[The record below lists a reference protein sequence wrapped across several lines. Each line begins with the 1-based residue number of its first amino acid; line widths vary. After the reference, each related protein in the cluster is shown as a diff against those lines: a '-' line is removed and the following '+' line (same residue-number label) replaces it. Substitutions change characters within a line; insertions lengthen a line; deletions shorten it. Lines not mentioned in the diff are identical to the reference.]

1 MIRAY
6 FQMLLDEAE
15 ATKDLPRA
23 ARLGE
28 TAGKMKQFATWFT
41 HGVAGGA
48 KLRAA
53 IYQARTGAEV
63 LARVDAFFTAQL
75 ASGTEPV
82 ASPEDAAT
90 ADFPASMLV
99 CD

>member
-1 MIRAY
+1 
-6 FQMLLDEAE
+6 
-15 ATKDLPRA
+15 
-23 ARLGE
+23 
-28 TAGKMKQFATWFT
+28 MKQFATWFT

-63 LARVDAFFTAQL
+63 LSQVDAFFTAQL
-75 ASGTEPV
+75 ASG
-82 ASPEDAAT
+82 SQPEAT
-90 ADFPASMLV
+90 PDDKAGEMFHVDMTV

>member
-1 MIRAY
+1 MIRVY

-23 ARLGE
+23 ERLGE

-53 IYQARTGAEV
+53 IYRARAGAEV
-63 LARVDAFFTAQL
+63 LAQVDAFFKAQL
-75 ASGTEPV
+75 ANGAETDADSGLLP
-82 ASPEDAAT
+82 AIGSSRDAT
-90 ADFPASMLV
+90 NY
-99 CD
+99 